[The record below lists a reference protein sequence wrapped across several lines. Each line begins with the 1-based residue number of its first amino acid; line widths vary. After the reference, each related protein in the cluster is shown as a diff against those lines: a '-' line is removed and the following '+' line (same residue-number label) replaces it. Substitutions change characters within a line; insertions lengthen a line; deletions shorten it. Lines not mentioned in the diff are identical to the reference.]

1 MNRNIIFPLTI
12 VLSILGGLGIG
23 YLVFSAKKTAEP
35 AATTSPITAVEY
47 TCTMDPQIRQ
57 PEPGSCPIC
66 GMDLVPVAETGK
78 KGNTILE
85 LSAEA
90 IKIADIQ
97 TQVVGQGAV
106 LGKKVL
112 LSGKIQVDERTAA
125 SQVAHVPGRIEQL
138 FVTYT
143 GETVRKGQPL
153 ARLYA
158 PQLFTAQQEL
168 LEAIRFKGK
177 NSDLAEAA
185 RNRIRFWK
193 ISDTFIQQVE
203 DSGKPQRE
211 IVVRADRDGV
221 VMNREVAVGDYLEA
235 GTPLLELMDL
245 RRLWAVFEAYETDL
259 PDIRLGAVVQFTTP
273 ALPNQTFSARISF
286 IDPLIDPMTR
296 TASVRGELVNNRGA
310 LKPEM
315 FIRGELTSKAGPTTN
330 QLVVPKTAVLWTGKR
345 SVVYVKVPD
354 VSLPS
359 FEFREVELGDATA
372 NGYLIEKGL
381 QPGEE
386 VVVNGAFVIDAA
398 AQINNQSSMMNR
410 MVDGG
415 AMEKTPEAKVVP
427 IASVNFEKQ
436 FKPLLDSYLDLKD
449 ALVASDAA
457 KVSQQAQVF
466 LKLINKVPISDLSAE
481 AKMQWQQQ
489 QKNLTTHAS
498 KIQGATDLET
508 QRKQF
513 DFLSQVMIELV
524 KKLGIH
530 GAALYVQHCPMAFD
544 NKGADWL
551 SEEKK
556 VLNPYFGK
564 KMLTCGYVKDSLP

>member
-1 MNRNIIFPLTI
+1 MNHKIIFSLTI

-35 AATTSPITAVEY
+35 TATTSAITAVEY

-193 ISDTFIQQVE
+193 ISDAFIQQVE

-211 IVVRADRDGV
+211 IVIRADRDGV

-235 GTPLLELMDL
+235 GSPLLELMDL

-286 IDPLIDPMTR
+286 IDPLIDPMSR
-296 TASVRGELVNNRGA
+296 TASLRGELVNNRGA

-386 VVVNGAFVIDAA
+386 VVVNGAFVIDAT
-398 AQINNQSSMMNR
+398 AQINNQFSMMNR
-410 MVDGG
+410 MVNSGT
-415 AMEKTPEAKVVP
+415 AEEIPESKVAQVANP
-427 IASVNFEKQ
+427 NFNKQ
-436 FKPLLDSYLDLKD
+436 FKPLLDTYLVLKD
-449 ALVASDAA
+449 ALVASDAG

-466 LKLINKVPISDLSAE
+466 LKLINKVPISDLSME

-489 QKNLTTHAS
+489 QKNLTTHVS
-498 KIQGATDLET
+498 KIQGATDLEI

-530 GAALYVQHCPMAFD
+530 GAALYVHHCPMAFD

-564 KMLTCGYVKDSLP
+564 KMVTCGYVKDSLL

>member
-1 MNRNIIFPLTI
+1 MNRNIIFPFTI
-12 VLSILGGLGIG
+12 LLSILGGLGIG
-23 YLVFSAKKTAEP
+23 YLVFSAKKTIEP
-35 AATTSPITAVEY
+35 AANSSQIAAVEY

-78 KGNTILE
+78 NGNTKLE

-97 TQVVGQGAV
+97 TQVIGQGAV
-106 LGKKVL
+106 LGKKIL

-193 ISDTFIQQVE
+193 ISEAFIQQLE

-221 VMNREVAVGDYLEA
+221 VMNRKVAVGDYLEA
-235 GTPLLELMDL
+235 GSPLMELMDL

-259 PDIRLGAVVQFTTP
+259 PNIRLGMVVQFTTP
-273 ALPNQTFSARISF
+273 ALPNQTFSAQISF
-286 IDPLIDPMTR
+286 IDPLIDPMSR
-296 TASVRGELVNNRGA
+296 TASVRGELINNRSV

-315 FIRGELTSKAGPTTN
+315 FIRGELTSKTAPTTN
-330 QLVVPKTAVLWTGKR
+330 RLVVPKTAVLWTGKR

-359 FEFREVELGDATA
+359 FEFREVELGESTA
-372 NGYLIEKGL
+372 DGYLIEKGL

-410 MVDGG
+410 MVDGETREM
-415 AMEKTPEAKVVP
+415 AQETKIVP
-427 IASVNFEKQ
+427 VASVDFEKQ
-436 FKPLLDSYLDLKD
+436 FKPLLDSYFELKD
-449 ALVASDAA
+449 ALVASDAP
-457 KVSQQAQVF
+457 KVSQKAQLF
-466 LKLINKVPISDLSAE
+466 LKLVNNVSVSDLSAE
-481 AKMQWQQQ
+481 AKMQWQQH
-489 QKNLTTHAS
+489 QKNLTAHAT
-498 KIQGATDLET
+498 KIQESSDLET

-513 DFLSQVMIELV
+513 DFLSQSLIKGVI
-524 KKLGIH
+524 KLGIH
-530 GAALYVQHCPMAFD
+530 HAALYIQHCPMAFD

-551 SEEKK
+551 SKEKK